1 MNISVGAPAPDFSL
15 HNSNGEVTTLSDYR
29 GEQNVLILFFPLAF
43 SGICTEELCSLRD
56 NHGQYQDLNAQILG
70 ITGDSVPTLKA
81 WVAAE
86 GFPFPLLS
94 DFNHEVA
101 PQYDSLFEELA
112 WMKNVPK
119 RSAFVVDKQGVVQ
132 HAEVGATA
140 ADLPD
145 FEAIR
150 AVLGGLS

>member
-15 HNSNGEVTTLSDYR
+15 HNSNDEVTTLSDYQ
-29 GEQNVLILFFPLAF
+29 GKQNVLILFFPMAF
-43 SGICTEELCSLRD
+43 SGICAEEMCSLRD
-56 NHGQYQDLNAQILG
+56 NYGQYHDLDAQILG
-70 ITGDSVPTLKA
+70 ISKDSVHVLKA

-86 GFPFPLLS
+86 QFQFPLLS

-101 PQYDSLFEELA
+101 PQYDSSFGELA
-112 WMKNVPK
+112 WMRNVPK
-119 RSAFVVDKQGVVQ
+119 RSAFVVDKQGVVRY
-132 HAEVGATA
+132 AEVGATA

-150 AVLGGLS
+150 AVLADLG